1 LALAERLVQFTTPTP
16 VLDHGH
22 VQLIDVMGDDLAVV
36 EAARVSFAATASKHS
51 DNQNRS
57 LLRYLMKHEHMSP
70 FEMCEIK
77 LRIRV
82 PMDTWRHWIRH
93 RTASVNEVSTRY
105 TEALDLTT
113 VASEWRLQSTDN
125 KQGSQGLV
133 TEWPEGVREQHP
145 FHSTPGEYLSH
156 RETELHRLSR
166 EIYAEKLTFGVAKE
180 QARKDLP
187 LGTYTEAYWKVDLR
201 NLLHFLRLRLDPLAQ
216 TEIRAYAN
224 AIARIVEEW
233 VPWTWEAFQDYQL
246 QSIVLSREEASA
258 VQTLLHRLVKD
269 GYREDALIRGALSES
284 PLKGRERSELETKLR
299 RLFHNRETTVSRPRT
314 R

>member
-1 LALAERLVQFTTPTP
+1 
-16 VLDHGH
+16 
-22 VQLIDVMGDDLAVV
+22 M
-36 EAARVSFAATASKHS
+36 
-51 DNQNRS
+51 
-57 LLRYLMKHEHMSP
+57 
-70 FEMCEIK
+70 
-77 LRIRV
+77 
-82 PMDTWRHWIRH
+82 
-93 RTASVNEVSTRY
+93 
-105 TEALDLTT
+105 
-113 VASEWRLQSTDN
+113 
-125 KQGSQGLV
+125 
-133 TEWPEGVREQHP
+133 
-145 FHSTPGEYLSH
+145 
-156 RETELHRLSR
+156 
-166 EIYAEKLTFGVAKE
+166 AKE